1 MCSEYNGWTNYETWD
16 MNLWLTN
23 DSGFYEVAEDA
34 IQVIVSDDYTD
45 TEDKPITIDKED
57 VTYKISQWLEEYANA
72 MWMEDFQSCT
82 FNHSYGPL
90 GDIANAAWNQIE
102 WYEIA
107 EHLVDDW
114 LADNKEVADAVL
126 G

>member
-1 MCSEYNGWTNYETWD
+1 MCEKYNGWHNYETWN

-23 DSGFYEVAEDA
+23 DSGFYEIAEERIEEIAKDESINEGYSNLDKMDVA
-34 IQVIVSDDYTD
+34 
-45 TEDKPITIDKED
+45 
-57 VTYKISQWLEEYANA
+57 YKVSQWLEEYANA
-72 MWMEDFQSCT
+72 MWMEDFQSCN

-90 GDIANAAWNQIE
+90 GDITNAAWNQIE
-102 WYEIA
+102 WYDIA

-114 LADNKEVADAVL
+114 LANNKEVANAVL

>member
-1 MCSEYNGWTNYETWD
+1 MCEKYNGWHNYETWN

-23 DSGFYEVAEDA
+23 DSSFYEIAEERIEEIAKDES
-34 IQVIVSDDYTD
+34 INEEYSN
-45 TEDKPITIDKED
+45 IDKMD
-57 VTYKISQWLEEYANA
+57 VSYKVSQWLEEYANA
-72 MWMEDFQSCT
+72 MWMEDFQSCN

-90 GDIANAAWNQIE
+90 GDIANAAWNQIQC
-102 WYEIA
+102 YDIA

-114 LADNKEVADAVL
+114 LANNKEVADAVL